1 MNQEVYYGLVK
12 VLSTGKM
19 PTTIEE
25 TIEKEVRKIQKYYHY
40 QDNQL
45 YFHGGTKNQELR
57 RVIPRHQKNQLLRQ
71 THDHPLSGHQGQD
84 NTYQRTSNLYYWPRM
99 EADIKEY
106 VRTCETCQKRER
118 KRGEAPLE
126 PIKKGVKPFHQVGV
140 DIMGPLPRSLTGKR
154 YVVVAIDHFTKWVEA
169 RALEEAD
176 AQSIA
181 TFFYEDI
188 IARHG
193 VPKKITTDRG
203 SEFVNDFI
211 KILTSVY
218 DIHHI
223 KTTAYH
229 PQGNGQVERVNR
241 TLKDI
246 MSKYTVKVPGKW
258 DHYLPSAL
266 FATRVS
272 KQATTKYS
280 PFWLL
285 HGYEPRQPFDQET
298 TVTQDINPEDYALQE
313 ITRLQEIRT
322 QAGKFIEKAQDR
334 QKDYH
339 DLHSHLVEPLK
350 IGDLVLL
357 YRNVVESSWSAKM
370 EPKWEG
376 PYYIKDTKGT
386 TYRLR
391 NLDGTI
397 QPKTVHRNRLKLYH
411 GRKTQQTR
419 AYVEV
424 PTIRSNLATPNR
436 TDHPRMGPNT
446 RKRSSLPDYRRP
458 LPDLPRSRPQ
468 IQDLGGGLRPRHIQ
482 DEGSDVQPAPPQVLR
497 LRQETHRSRQ
507 ETALDEDRS
516 ENSHLRISIL
526 RREPRSH
533 LPSQEGQPRTA
544 RQAQQ
549 QRTRHPTQA
558 SSRSIRSRC

>member
-12 VLSTGKM
+12 LLSTGRM

-25 TIEKEVRKIQKYYHY
+25 KIEKEVRKIQKNYCYQNHQLYYHGGH
-40 QDNQL
+40 QD
-45 YFHGGTKNQELR
+45 HDLR

-71 THDHPLSGHQGQD
+71 THDHPLSGHQGQE
-84 NTYQRTSNLYYWPRM
+84 RTHQQTSALYYWPRM
-99 EADIKEY
+99 ESDIKEY
-106 VRTCETCQKRER
+106 VRTCEICQKRER

-126 PIKKGVKPFHQVGV
+126 PIKKGIKPFHQVGIDV
-140 DIMGPLPRSLTGKR
+140 VGPLPRTLTGKR

-181 TFFYEDI
+181 TFIHEDI
-188 IARHG
+188 ITRHG

-203 SEFVNDFI
+203 SEFINDFM
-211 KILTSVY
+211 KVMTSVY

-229 PQGNGQVERVNR
+229 PQGNGQVERTNR

-246 MSKYTVKVPGKW
+246 LSKYSIKQPGKW

-266 FATRVS
+266 FAIRVS
-272 KQATTKYS
+272 KSATTKYS

-298 TVTQDINPEDYALQE
+298 TVAQDIPMEEYAQQE
-313 ITRLQEIRT
+313 ITRLQEIRS

-376 PYYIKDTKGT
+376 PFYIKDTKGL

-411 GRKTQQTR
+411 ARPTHQTR
-419 AYVEV
+419 LYVEV
-424 PTIRSNLATPNR
+424 PPRQSNLA
-436 TDHPRMGPNT
+436 
-446 RKRSSLPDYRRP
+446 LPDRNIHEGTQPGIHIRGSPHHRRAHP
-458 LPDLPRSRPQ
+458 EQSRSQPGD
-468 IQDLGGGLRPRHIQ
+468 QDLAGRLR
-482 DEGSDVQPAPPQVLR
+482 EGHREAPATSPQPNSPPMLR
-497 LRQETHRSRQ
+497 LREHHTSRRPGAPLVK
-507 ETALDEDRS
+507 TPTNRVVI
-516 ENSHLRISIL
+516 HLPVL
-526 RREPRSH
+526 RRCPRSD
-533 LPSQEGQPRTA
+533 PPPRRSQPRSDPET
-544 RQAQQ
+544 Q
-549 QRTRHPTQA
+549 QRRT
-558 SSRSIRSRC
+558 SSPPGTSHSSLRTIC